1 MKKLITLALCFVL
14 LCVVLAFTVSAAE
27 VTVAYE
33 GDTVI
38 MTVPFGA
45 TNANAE
51 AVGKLFHPGKTQAD
65 LVSDNSNFTEVFAGF
80 VQTTADENGTAT
92 FTFEVDG
99 AAGYYTASFTTKKTA
114 KAPIEK
120 SFPFAPDRAVSA
132 LIISL
137 CNLPYDATENADNA
151 EAIATVAGLFDVV
164 EDGLSGAEILG
175 IIGSGEA
182 YTTYEGMEPAEQDV
196 IHEMFLCELS
206 KLPCNTEANPQEIPS
221 KNDILATF
229 AKCIDIYNFFAETD
243 MEVVTATLLEEAEFF
258 GLAGT
263 ECFEKLFVP
272 KTAEDATEIDKEI
285 VSAAVSA
292 LFDADLT
299 IAETCDFVDVFS
311 EFIFMSAVTHNVTD
325 GDVGNVMEAV
335 PNYLEEIGIE
345 NYDKAT
351 NKGEVW
357 GALAP
362 IKNLEDFVSV
372 ANRTISTRTQ
382 TSSSSSSSS
391 GSGSGRGSS
400 NRGSG
405 TASGVTAAQTTLPVE
420 LDVFGDLGSVAWA
433 KESILSL
440 ADQGILN
447 GKEPGKFYP
456 GDDIKREEFAKVLV
470 LAFNLS
476 GESEASFTDVDKA
489 AWYYEYVTKAC
500 GSGAINGQGETF
512 GIGQSLTRQD
522 MAVMIGRI
530 LEDMM
535 EMPAVSEPNFADN
548 NSISDYAKKYVACL
562 NELGFVSGVGD
573 GNFEPLRSV
582 TRAEVAK
589 VVDSVMKEVASK

>member
-1 MKKLITLALCFVL
+1 MKKLITLVLCFIL
-14 LCVVLAFTVSAAE
+14 LCVASAFAVSAAE

-45 TNANAE
+45 KNANAE

-65 LVSDNSNFTEVFAGF
+65 LASDSSNFTEVFAGF
-80 VQTTADENGTAT
+80 AQATADENGTAT
-92 FTFEVDG
+92 FIFEVDG
-99 AAGYYTASFTTKKTA
+99 LAGYYTASFTTQKTA
-114 KAPIEK
+114 KTPIEK
-120 SFPFAPDRAVSA
+120 SFPFAPDRAVRS

-137 CNLPYDATENADNA
+137 CELPYDAEEDADNT
-151 EAIATVAGLFDVV
+151 EAVATIAGLFNAV
-164 EDGLSGAEILG
+164 ENGLSGAEILG
-175 IIGSGEA
+175 IIGSGEVYTA
-182 YTTYEGMEPAEQDV
+182 YEAMDPAEQDV
-196 IHEMFLCELS
+196 IHEMFLCELV
-206 KLPCNTEANPQEIPS
+206 KLPCDTEAEPQVVPS

-243 MEVVTATLLEEAEFF
+243 MEVVTATLLERAEFF

-263 ECFEKLFVP
+263 ECFEALFVP
-272 KTAEDATEIDKEI
+272 KAAEGATEIDKEI
-285 VSAAVSA
+285 VSEAVTA
-292 LFDADLT
+292 LIEADLT

-311 EFIFMSAVTHNVTD
+311 ELIFMSAITHNVTD

-335 PNYLEEIGIE
+335 PDYLEEIGIE

-372 ANRTISTRTQ
+372 ANRTISTKTQ
-382 TSSSSSSSS
+382 KPSGSSSSSSSN
-391 GSGSGRGSS
+391 SGRGSS

-405 TASGVTAAQTTLPVE
+405 TASGITAAQTTLPVE
-420 LDVFGDLGSVAWA
+420 LDAFGDLDTVAWA
-433 KESILSL
+433 KEPILSL
-440 ADQGILN
+440 ADKGILN

-456 GDDIKREEFAKVLV
+456 SDDIKREEFAKVLV

-476 GESEASFTDVDKA
+476 GEAEASFTDVDKA

-500 GSGAINGQGETF
+500 GSGVINGQGETF

-530 LEDMM
+530 LEGLM
-535 EMPAVSEPNFADN
+535 EMPAVSEPNFADA

-573 GNFEPLRSV
+573 GSFEPLRSV